1 MALETDADK
10 LQRLRREAAEIAR
23 RDPPGSARVLR
34 GWIAPPPSSLPPK
47 SGAGR

>member
-1 MALETDADK
+1 MSQQTDADK
-10 LQRLRREAAEIAR
+10 LQRLRREAAEVAR

-34 GWIAPPPSSLPPK
+34 GWITPPPSSSLPK